1 MRKFATAI
9 AVPFVGLL
17 FAATA
22 HATSFGGDGTYTV
35 GGDIQP
41 GIYHTTGPADGDSCY
56 WERDRNLDG
65 DLDSIIA
72 NDNIRGPATVRI
84 SSTDAA
90 FKTDRCATWTLVQP
104 VAPVPAPAPD
114 PAPAPRPAPAPSGS
128 AG

>member
-1 MRKFATAI
+1 MRKLI
-9 AVPFVGLL
+9 AVSIAPFAALL
-17 FAATA
+17 FAGTA
-22 HATSFGGDGTYTV
+22 HAAPSFGGDGTFTV

-41 GIYHTTGPADGDSCY
+41 GIYHTTGPAAGNSSCY
-56 WERDRNLDG
+56 WERDKNLDG

-72 NDNIRGPATVRI
+72 NDNIKGPTTVRI

-104 VAPVPAPAPD
+104 VAPAPAPAP
-114 PAPAPRPAPAPSGS
+114 APLPAPAPSGS